1 MPAEF
6 RPDITATPPGGDDL
20 CFAFRGRDLL
30 VQEAD
35 DRTGLPTR
43 QALTQRGLEPIRTQP
58 LGRID
63 GVPCVSTELR
73 PDALPPDG
81 MTFRG
86 LRDLFGV
93 LEETA
98 YAVAGRAYQIMRWDQ
113 IHQFCGRC
121 GTPAETVQDERAKT
135 CPSCRLIS
143 YPRLSPAVIIAVS
156 RDDDI
161 LLVHGHRHPKGRFT
175 IVAGFVEAGETLEDA
190 VHREIHE
197 EVGIDVKNVCY
208 FGSQPWPFPDS
219 LMVGFTA
226 EYAAGELVIG
236 EDEIAEAGW
245 FRWNDLPQ
253 IPSKIS
259 ISRALIDWFV
269 GNREAANQGA

>member
-1 MPAEF
+1 MPVEF
-6 RPDITATPPGGDDL
+6 KPDVTAAPPRDNDL
-20 CFAFRGRDLL
+20 YFAFRGRDLL
-30 VQEAD
+30 VQED
-35 DRTGLPTR
+35 NGRTTLPTR
-43 QALTQRGLEPIRTQP
+43 QALIQLGIEPIRTQP
-58 LGRID
+58 LGTMD
-63 GVPCVSTELR
+63 GVACVSAELGS
-73 PDALPPDG
+73 DVLPPDG
-81 MTFRG
+81 KAFLG

-121 GTPAETVQDERAKT
+121 GTPTETKHDERAKA

-143 YPRLSPAVIIAVS
+143 YPRLSPAVIVAVC

-161 LLVHGHRHPKGRFT
+161 LLVHAHKHPKGRFT
-175 IVAGFVEAGETLEDA
+175 VVAGFVEAGETLEDA
-190 VHREIHE
+190 VRREIHE
-197 EVGIDVKNVCY
+197 EVGIEVRNIRY

-226 EYAAGELVIG
+226 EYAAGELVLG
-236 EDEIAEAGW
+236 EDEIAEAAW

-269 GNREAANQGA
+269 DSRKEASQAS